1 MVKANKNTS
10 YVKYN
15 VVNASFYISTATGC
29 YDTLA
34 TEEIEL
40 GGFNVAG
47 IWDSNLK
54 RLIGDNPQ
62 SFVLWLLPGATY
74 IRELSQHLNR
84 GIDIDILYEVNF
96 EGARILFHLEFQR
109 SNNTNMANRVLEYNV
124 FASCKFDCTVLSF
137 VIYLK
142 KERKIVEPP
151 LIRDLPNGRQ
161 VMRLDFTNIKLWE
174 IPTDDLRRTGLRGL
188 LPLLSLTK
196 DGGKPEIVDEA
207 ISIIEKLE
215 EDEVK
220 KANLLSITLTLAALA
235 FEDEK
240 DREKLR
246 RRFQMYQD
254 ILRDSEIY
262 QLIMQEGIEKERL
275 VQLEHQRRTILR
287 IVQTKFPKLAR
298 LAIDQTNALTD
309 PEKLEDL
316 IVFMGLSQTE
326 EEAHQYLTGTN
337 RAKN

>member
-1 MVKANKNTS
+1 M
-10 YVKYN
+10 
-15 VVNASFYISTATGC
+15 
-29 YDTLA
+29 
-34 TEEIEL
+34 
-40 GGFNVAG
+40 AG

-54 RLIGDNPQ
+54 RLVGDNPHE
-62 SFVLWLLPGATY
+62 FVSWLLPGATY
-74 IRELSQHLNR
+74 VHELSQHLNR
-84 GIDIDILYEVNF
+84 GIDIDILYEVRLD
-96 EGARILFHLEFQR
+96 GKQVLLHLEFQS
-109 SNNTNMANRVLEYNV
+109 SNNANMANRILEYNA
-124 FASCKFDCTVLSF
+124 FASCKFDCTVVSF

-142 KERKIVEPP
+142 KEPKIVEPP
-151 LIRDLPNGRQ
+151 LIRKMPDGQQ
-161 VMRLDFTNIKLWE
+161 VMRLDYMNIKLWE
-174 IPTDDLRRTGLRGL
+174 ISTDDLRRTGLIGL

-207 ISIIEKLE
+207 IAVIEESEK
-215 EDEVK
+215 DEAK

-235 FEDEK
+235 FEDQK
-240 DREKLR
+240 DRDALR

-254 ILRDSEIY
+254 ILHESEIY
-262 QLIMQEGIEKERL
+262 QMIMQEGVEKERL
-275 VQLEHQRRTILR
+275 IQMEHQRRIILR

-337 RAKN
+337 HKTQN